1 VRATGRDH
9 ELRDVGTGVSLLL
22 RAEFSPAE
30 AVRYYAAFADMMLGE
45 AALDASALALPPR
58 APVGEGAQVG
68 LVIGVDGGGLVVV
81 EAVAVQAGE
90 DLGELGDV
98 AGVRFEVR
106 QCSRA
111 GRVSPFPRR
120 RGCLVGKDP
129 AGQVAGLG
137 GPGDGGGAA
146 RAAGRRG
153 RWRRSSGSS

>member
-1 VRATGRDH
+1 MRATGRDH

-58 APVGEGAQVG
+58 APVGEGAQAGQV
-68 LVIGVDGGGLVVV
+68 VGVDGGGLVVV
-81 EAVAVQAGE
+81 ERSRCRPVRILVNSVTWPACASRCGSAPGPGE
-90 DLGELGDV
+90 FLLFLV
-98 AGVRFEVR
+98 VEV
-106 QCSRA
+106 
-111 GRVSPFPRR
+111 VW
-120 RGCLVGKDP
+120 VGKDP

-137 GPGDGGGAA
+137 GPGDGGGVA

-153 RWRRSSGSS
+153 RWRWSSGSS